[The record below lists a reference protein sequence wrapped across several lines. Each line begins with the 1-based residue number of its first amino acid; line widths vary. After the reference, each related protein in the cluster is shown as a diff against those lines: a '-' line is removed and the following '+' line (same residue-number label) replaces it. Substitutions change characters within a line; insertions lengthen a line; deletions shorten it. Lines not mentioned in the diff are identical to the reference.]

1 MMPCD
6 PSTLHVR
13 CDDIPSGVDPEI
25 KKKKS
30 GPVGSEI
37 KERLSPS

>member
-6 PSTLHVR
+6 PFTLHVR
-13 CDDIPSGVDPEI
+13 CDDIQSGVDPEI
-25 KKKKS
+25 EKNQS
-30 GPVGSEI
+30 GSSGSEI